1 MDYIKNST
9 FSIVISYRT
18 IAYKTETTV
27 NAYDTIQHPL
37 VIHIRQWLSKFI
49 IVFKIVI
56 AHPLKCLSWIF
67 IDHSVLYIY
76 VIIPLYMLAL
86 FPTNIQSYIFTYKSK
101 VF

>member
-1 MDYIKNST
+1 MDDIKNST
-9 FSIVISYRT
+9 FSIVISYGT
-18 IAYKTETTV
+18 IVYKTETTM

-67 IDHSVLYIY
+67 IYYIHVITHLYK
-76 VIIPLYMLAL
+76 LAL
-86 FPTNIQSYIFTYKSK
+86 FPTNIQSFIFTYKSK